1 LHYNINLAQEHAMN
15 DADEPIT
22 YTVDNDANVHGTSKK
37 LTIKASYNKLVTLFG
52 EPSRPFAEGEHARVE
67 WVLSFSDGYVA
78 TIYDWNEEIPVEE
91 VTSWN
96 VAGTTFMSAGRVHD
110 ILAGKPIIA

>member
-1 LHYNINLAQEHAMN
+1 MTDDNET
-15 DADEPIT
+15 IT
-22 YTVDNDANVHGTSKK
+22 YTVDNDADVHGTSKK
-37 LTIKASYNKLVTLFG
+37 LTIKASYHKLVELFG
-52 EPSRPFAEGEHARVE
+52 EPSRPFAEGEHARIE

-96 VAGTTFMSAGRVHD
+96 VAGRTFMSAGRVYS
-110 ILAGKPIIA
+110 ILAGKPIED